1 MPIVSLIIGSERDR
15 EVGDKVFELL
25 KSFGV
30 NVEYRVMSAHRNPKE
45 LDEYVTKT
53 NAEVF
58 IAIAGL
64 SAALPGVI
72 ASKTLKPVI
81 GVPREVK
88 VGGLDSLLSIAQM
101 PPGVPVACVGID
113 NGENA
118 ALLAIS
124 ILSLRY
130 PELEDKLAEYRRSRA
145 EKSIKVIS

>member
-1 MPIVSLIIGSERDR
+1 MSLIIGSERDR